1 MMKIELM
8 SHLYASYGSFYH
20 SEFKK
25 KNWGGEKLFCS
36 KCASSSAIPKK
47 INQNCQLLF
56 GER

>member
-1 MMKIELM
+1 MQVMEAFIIVSL
-8 SHLYASYGSFYH
+8 
-20 SEFKK
+20 KK